1 MTASALH
8 TGTDTTQSHDS
19 ERRPLGSGGTGS
31 GTAGREE
38 PARPPVHPRSNL
50 SFYRACAQALEQETV
65 VWDVGCGDGQGTSLL
80 VSEGRTVLGFDP
92 RVCASDHPHRS
103 GGAQFIAA
111 LPPVVPPH
119 EAPDLVIV
127 SDVLGYVEHP
137 ESLLLQLSGLAKPS
151 TQLLIWEPRSEP
163 TQQLPEGK
171 LRAWT
176 DRELAELAAL
186 GGWYTHDQTRVCATF
201 ATLAATCGPPEF
213 IQTLAQLA
221 LGLPLAEAL
230 APAGLPPQL
239 VAAVYVQ
246 QARVALRARDADRA
260 SSHFLDALNVDPTNT
275 VALCGLARL
284 ALSGEDLSDA
294 VHLLRTC
301 LELDPANLQASQL
314 WTQVLELTTPEEC
327 ITAYQAL
334 ANLCPA
340 DANTLSSLAQ
350 LHAETGDPL
359 LAIQDLER
367 LRRYHPTPSL
377 GLSLTLGWLLH
388 SVGRNSDAEVEAR
401 LAALMD
407 PDGPEVKDLLGALG
421 S

>member
-8 TGTDTTQSHDS
+8 TGTDATQPDDS
-19 ERRPLGSGGTGS
+19 ERRPRGSHSAGS
-31 GTAGREE
+31 DTIGCEQ
-38 PARPPVHPRSNL
+38 PALPPVRPRADL
-50 SFYRACAQALEQETV
+50 SFYRACAKALEQEVV

-92 RVCASDHPHRS
+92 RGRVNDHRHPS
-103 GGAQFIAA
+103 GGAQFMAA
-111 LPPVVPPH
+111 LPSVVLPH
-119 EAPDLVIV
+119 EAPDLIIV
-127 SDVLGYVEHP
+127 ADVLGYVEHP
-137 ESLLLQLSGLAKPS
+137 ESLLLQLSGFAKPS
-151 TQLLIWEPRSEP
+151 TQLLVWEPRSEP
-163 TQQLPEGK
+163 TQQLPAGK

-176 DRELAELAAL
+176 DQELAELAAL
-186 GGWYTHDQTRVCATF
+186 GGWHAHDQSRVCATF
-201 ATLAATCGPPEF
+201 ASLAATCGPPDF
-213 IQTLAQLA
+213 VQTLSRLA
-221 LGLPLAEAL
+221 LGLLGAEASP
-230 APAGLPPQL
+230 PAGLPPQL
-239 VAAVYVQ
+239 AAAVYVQ
-246 QARVALRARDADRA
+246 QARVALKARDADRA
-260 SSHFLDALNVDPTNT
+260 SSYFLDALNVNPTNT
-275 VALCGLARL
+275 IALCGLARL

-340 DANTLSSLAQ
+340 DANTLSTLAQ
-350 LHAETGDPL
+350 LHAETGEPL

-401 LAALMD
+401 LASLMD
-407 PDGPEVKDLLGALG
+407 PDGLEVKDLLAALV